1 MAVLT
6 LVKLGETLNG
16 AVGKPVAE
24 SVVVTAGVGGAGAAP
39 VPILYIGRPIRLA
52 SSITLRWYPL

>member
-16 AVGKPVAE
+16 AVGRPVAE

-39 VPILYIGRPIRLA
+39 GPDPVHRQAHQVVA
-52 SSITLRWYPL
+52 SSITLRW